1 MEKNRYTKY
10 TERNITTMHAYEIFK
25 DLAIIITAAKLMGL
39 LAKKCK
45 VPQVV
50 GEILA
55 GLLIGP
61 SVLGLVTHTDYLSY
75 FAEIGVVL
83 IMFSAGL
90 ETDLRDMI
98 KTGPFACLVAVC
110 GVVFPLICGTLLYM
124 AFYGFAAIGT
134 LHFYKAVFIGVI
146 LTATS
151 VGITVKALLE
161 LGRLKSPLGTAIV
174 SAAIIDDI
182 IGIMV
187 LTIVVGIGGNS
198 SGGTAEI
205 FTVLFKTLLF
215 FVFAI
220 VVGLIFYKIFKW
232 LDKGKNVHTQKI
244 PIFGLALCMSLA
256 YCAERYFGVADV
268 TGAYLAGLILC
279 NIRDAEYIDRKMSIS
294 SYMMFGPVFFA
305 GIGLKTD
312 IIGITPVILLFSLC
326 FVVVALIS
334 KIIGCGLVSKICKN
348 SNTDSLIIGVGMMTR
363 GEVALIV
370 AQKGLSV
377 GLLDPIYFTPVIILI
392 VVSSVLTPIFLKALF
407 NKKDKLEK
415 LAQ

>member
-1 MEKNRYTKY
+1 
-10 TERNITTMHAYEIFK
+10 MHAYEIFK
-25 DLAIIITAAKLMGL
+25 DLAIIITSAKLMGL
-39 LAKKCK
+39 LARKCK

-61 SVLGLVTHTDYLSY
+61 SILGFVAHTDYLSY
-75 FAEIGVVL
+75 FAEIGVIL

-98 KTGPFACLVAVC
+98 KTGPFACAVAVC
-110 GVVFPLICGTLLYM
+110 GVFVPLILGTLLYM
-124 AFYGFAAIGT
+124 GFYGFSAIGT

-151 VGITVKALLE
+151 VGITVKALSE

-187 LTIVVGIGGNS
+187 LTIVVGIGGNT

-205 FTVLFKTLLF
+205 TAVLLKTLLF
-215 FVFAI
+215 FIFA
-220 VVGLIFYKIFKW
+220 VVIGLTFYKLFKW
-232 LDKGKNVHTQKI
+232 LDRGKHVRTQRI
-244 PIFGLALCMSLA
+244 PIFGLALCMALA
-256 YCAERYFGVADV
+256 YCAEKYFGVADV

-279 NIRDAEYIDRKMSIS
+279 NIDDAEYIDRKMSIS

-312 IIGITPVILLFSLC
+312 INGITPMILAFSIC
-326 FVVVALIS
+326 FVIVALIS
-334 KIIGCGLVSKICKN
+334 KIIGCGAISKLCKY
-348 SNTDSLIIGVGMMTR
+348 SNTDSLIVGVGMMTR

-377 GLLDPIYFTPVIILI
+377 GLLEPIYFTPVIILI
-392 VVSSVLTPIFLKALF
+392 IVSSILTPICLKALF
-407 NKKDKLEK
+407 NKKDKNEVLV
-415 LAQ
+415 

>member
-1 MEKNRYTKY
+1 
-10 TERNITTMHAYEIFK
+10 MHAYEIFK
-25 DLAIIITAAKLMGL
+25 DLAIIITSAKLMGL
-39 LAKKCK
+39 LARKCK

-61 SVLGLVTHTDYLSY
+61 SVLGFVAHTEYLSY
-75 FAEIGVVL
+75 FAEIGVIL

-98 KTGPFACLVAVC
+98 KTGPFACAIAVC
-110 GVVFPLICGTLLYM
+110 GVFVPLALGTLLYM
-124 AFYGFAAIGT
+124 VFYGFDGIGT

-146 LTATS
+146 MTATS
-151 VGITVKALLE
+151 VGITVKALSE
-161 LGRLKSPLGTAIV
+161 LGRLKSELGTTIV

-182 IGIMV
+182 IGILV
-187 LTIVVGIGGNS
+187 LTVVVGIGGNS
-198 SGGTAEI
+198 SGGASEITA
-205 FTVLFKTLLF
+205 VVVKTLLF

-220 VVGLIFYKIFKW
+220 IIGLIFYKLFKW
-232 LDKGKNVHTQKI
+232 LDRGKHVHTQRI
-244 PIFGLALCMSLA
+244 PIFGLALCMALA
-256 YCAERYFGVADV
+256 YCAEKYFGVADV

-312 IIGITPVILLFSLC
+312 ISGITPMIFAFLIC
-326 FVVVALIS
+326 FVIVAMIS
-334 KIIGCGLVSKICKN
+334 KIIGCGAISKLCKR

-377 GLLDPIYFTPVIILI
+377 GLLDPIYFTPVIVLI
-392 VVSSVLTPIFLKALF
+392 IVSSILTPIFLKILF
-407 NKKDKLEK
+407 TKKDKKEALT
-415 LAQ
+415 Q

>member
-1 MEKNRYTKY
+1 
-10 TERNITTMHAYEIFK
+10 MHVYEIFK

-39 LAKKCK
+39 LARKCK

-61 SVLGLVTHTDYLSY
+61 SILGLVQPSDFLSHM
-75 FAEIGVVL
+75 AEIGVIL

-90 ETDLRDMI
+90 ETNLREMI
-98 KTGPFACLVAVC
+98 KTGPFACLIAVC
-110 GVVFPLICGTLLYM
+110 GVFIPLICGTLLYM
-124 AFYGFAAIGT
+124 LFYGFSAVGSY
-134 LHFYKAVFIGVI
+134 HFYKAVFIGVI

-151 VGITVKALLE
+151 VGITVKALSE
-161 LGRLKSPLGTAIV
+161 LGKLKSPLGTTIV

-182 IGIMV
+182 IGIIV
-187 LTIVVGIGGNS
+187 LTVVVGVGGN
-198 SGGTAEI
+198 GGGGAEI
-205 FTVLFKTLLF
+205 LSVIIKTLLF

-220 VVGLIFYKIFKW
+220 VVGLVFYKIFKE
-232 LDKGKNVHTQKI
+232 LDKGHHVHTQRI
-244 PIFGLALCMSLA
+244 PIFGLALCMALA
-256 YCAERYFGVADV
+256 YCAEKFFGVADV

-279 NIRDAEYIDRKMSIS
+279 NINDAEYIERRMSIS
-294 SYMMFGPVFFA
+294 SYLMFGPVFFA

-312 IIGITPVILLFSLC
+312 IEGMTAMMLLFSVC
-326 FVVVALIS
+326 FVIVALMS
-334 KIIGCGLVSKICKN
+334 KIIGCGLISKICKN
-348 SNTDSLIIGVGMMTR
+348 STTDSLIIGVGMMTR

-392 VVSSVLTPIFLKALF
+392 VVSSILTPIILKVLF
-407 NKKDKLEK
+407 KKKE
-415 LAQ
+415 AN

>member
-1 MEKNRYTKY
+1 
-10 TERNITTMHAYEIFK
+10 MHAYEVFK
-25 DLAIIITAAKLMGL
+25 DLAIILTAAKLMGL
-39 LAKKCK
+39 LARKCK

-61 SVLGLVTHTDYLSY
+61 SLLGFVEQTSFLSY
-75 FAEIGVVL
+75 MAEIGVVL

-90 ETDLRDMI
+90 ETNLRDMI
-98 KTGPFACLVAVC
+98 KTGPFACAVAVC
-110 GVVFPLICGTLLYM
+110 GVFVPLLCGTLLYM
-124 AFYGFAAIGT
+124 AFYGFAAVGT

-151 VGITVKALLE
+151 VGITVKALSE
-161 LGRLKSPLGTAIV
+161 LGKLKSPLGTAIV

-187 LTIVVGIGGNS
+187 LTVVIGVGGS
-198 SGGTAEI
+198 TGGGTAEI
-205 FTVLFKTLLF
+205 ISVLVKTLMF

-220 VVGLIFYKIFKW
+220 VVGLIFYKIFQW
-232 LDKGKNVHTQKI
+232 LDKGRHVHTQRI
-244 PIFGLALCMSLA
+244 PIFGLALCMALA
-256 YCAERYFGVADV
+256 YSAEKFFGVADV
-268 TGAYLAGLILC
+268 TGAYLAGIILC
-279 NIRDAEYIDRKMSIS
+279 NIRDAEYIDRKMNIS
-294 SYMMFGPVFFA
+294 SYMLFGPVFFA

-312 IIGITPVILLFSLC
+312 ISGMTLTILAFSVC
-326 FVVVALIS
+326 FVIVALFS
-334 KIIGCGLVSKICKN
+334 KIIGCGAVAKLSRY
-348 SNTDSLIIGVGMMTR
+348 SNTDSLIVGVGMMTR

-392 VVSSVLTPIFLKALF
+392 VVSSILTPIILKVLF
-407 NKKDKLEK
+407 NKKEIP
-415 LAQ
+415 AQ